1 VIAEARDAVEGALAT
16 AAGCQPAACAAA
28 AVVGPIAT
36 SAGLTDGGQTWTSS
50 SSTAG
55 LATTS
60 MVAVDAAARAFSAL
74 ASIVR

>member
-1 VIAEARDAVEGALAT
+1 M
-16 AAGCQPAACAAA
+16 
-28 AVVGPIAT
+28 AT